1 MLNGPQRQSSLAG
14 LIPAGLLA
22 LYVLI
27 RLVGS

>member
-1 MLNGPQRQSSLAG
+1 MINGPNKETSLAG

-27 RLVGS
+27 RVIGS